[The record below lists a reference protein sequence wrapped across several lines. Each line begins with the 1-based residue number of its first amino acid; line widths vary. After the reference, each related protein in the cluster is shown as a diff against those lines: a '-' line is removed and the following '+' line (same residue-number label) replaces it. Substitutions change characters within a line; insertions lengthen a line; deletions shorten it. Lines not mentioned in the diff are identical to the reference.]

1 MAVEYRTLTD
11 PHELGEACR
20 VFWRSMVGL
29 PPLGDIDPVPGTEPG
44 RFVGAF
50 DGNELVGCADSY
62 TSWLTV
68 PGGARVPHAAVT
80 HVGVLPTHT
89 RRGILTELMVGQL
102 ADFQRRG
109 EIVASLCP
117 SEAVLYER
125 FGYAIATTAASGRLI
140 RGRARL
146 RDDAG
151 PSGPVRLAD
160 QPDAIALLAGIYQP
174 AAWTGSICRPAGW
187 WLLHHLAQQAEPVK
201 PYRAVHG
208 RPGHEDGFVQ
218 YRPTEPELW
227 LRSYQRTV
235 VVEDFVAHSA
245 AAYLGLLRHLLSLDL
260 VDVLEFASLPA
271 DDPLPVLLR
280 DARAL
285 REVEVRDEA
294 WLRLVDVPAA
304 LRART
309 YRPGG
314 SVVLQVSDPVL
325 PANTGRY
332 RISGSG
338 AVPTTEPAA
347 IEVGVAALA
356 ATYLGG
362 TAWWQLGRAG
372 RATELLPDALAA
384 ADELF
389 GTHRLPYSGTT
400 F

>member
-1 MAVEYRTLTD
+1 MSLEYRTLTD
-11 PHELGEACR
+11 RDELAAACR

-29 PPLGDIDPVPGTEPG
+29 PPLGSIDPVPGLEAG

-50 DGNELVGCADSY
+50 ERGELVGCADSY

-89 RRGILTELMVGQL
+89 RRGIVTELLVGQL
-102 ADFQRRG
+102 ADFQRHG

-117 SEAVLYER
+117 SEAVIYER
-125 FGYAIATTAASGRLI
+125 FGYAVATTAASGRLI
-140 RGRARL
+140 RNQARL
-146 RDDAG
+146 REGAG
-151 PSGPVRLAD
+151 PSGQIRLAD
-160 QPDAIALLAGIYQP
+160 QPDATELLAGIYET
-174 AAWTGSICRPAGW
+174 AAWTGSICRPPGW
-187 WLLHHLAQQAEPVK
+187 WLLHHLAQQAEPIK

-208 RPGHEDGFVQ
+208 DPGHEDGFVL
-218 YRPTEPELW
+218 YRPTEPDRW
-227 LRSYQRTV
+227 LGSHRRTV

-245 AAYLGLLRHLLSLDL
+245 AAYLGLLRHLLCLDL
-260 VDVLEFASLPA
+260 VDVLEFATLPA
-271 DDPLPVLLR
+271 DDPLPVLLA

-285 REVEVRDEA
+285 RNVRLRDEA
-294 WLRLVDVPAA
+294 WLRLVDVAAA
-304 LRART
+304 LNARR

-314 SVVLQVSDPVL
+314 SVVIEVSDPIL
-325 PANTGRY
+325 AANTGRY
-332 RISGSG
+332 RLSGSG
-338 AVPTTEPAA
+338 ALRTTEPAG

-356 ATYLGG
+356 AAYLGG
-362 TAWWQLGRAG
+362 TTWWQLGLAG
-372 RATELLPDALAA
+372 RATELLPGCLGI

>member
-1 MAVEYRTLTD
+1 MSIRYRTLTQR
-11 PHELGEACR
+11 PELEAACG

-29 PPLGDIDPVPGTEPG
+29 PPLGSIDPVPGLEPG

-50 DGNELVGCADSY
+50 DGDELVGCADSY

-89 RRGILTELMVGQL
+89 RRGIVTELMVGQL

-117 SEAVLYER
+117 SEATIYER

-140 RGRARL
+140 RGQARL
-146 RDDAG
+146 REGAG
-151 PSGPVRLAD
+151 SSGPIRLAD
-160 QPDAIALLAGIYQP
+160 QTDASALLAGIYEP
-174 AAWTGSICRPAGW
+174 AAWTGSIRRPQGW
-187 WLLHHLAQQAEPVK
+187 WLLHHLAQQAEPIK

-208 RPGHEDGFVQ
+208 EPGREDGFVL
-218 YRPTEPELW
+218 YRPTEPHQW
-227 LRSYQRTV
+227 LGSTRRTV
-235 VVEDFVAHSA
+235 VVDDFVAHSA

-285 REVEVRDEA
+285 QDVRLRDEA
-294 WLRLVDVPAA
+294 WLRLVDVAAA
-304 LRART
+304 LDARQ

-314 SVVLQVSDPVL
+314 SVVIEVSDPVL
-325 PANTGRY
+325 AANTGRY
-332 RISGSG
+332 RVSGSG
-338 AVPTTEPAA
+338 AARTSEPAG

-356 ATYLGG
+356 AAYLGG
-362 TAWWQLGRAG
+362 TAWWQLERAG
-372 RATELLPDALAA
+372 RATELLPGSVRA